1 VREPGHIVGGGGWL
15 AEELEALQ
23 RMFREPPFPSHS
35 QQHMLNTYWRS
46 MLEMAG
52 SSEGA
57 AVAVGVVADPWQV
70 AGTCMDSGV
79 GPHISVPPQREGR
92 EGDGRRDRLERPD
105 PMRAWLDCKSWPY
118 TERAGPT

>member
-1 VREPGHIVGGGGWL
+1 
-15 AEELEALQ
+15 
-23 RMFREPPFPSHS
+23 
-35 QQHMLNTYWRS
+35 
-46 MLEMAG
+46 MAG

-57 AVAVGVVADPWQV
+57 AVAVGVAANPRPV
-70 AGTCMDSGV
+70 AGTCTDRGV

-105 PMRAWLDCKSWPY
+105 PMRACLRLRELAFHCESWPY